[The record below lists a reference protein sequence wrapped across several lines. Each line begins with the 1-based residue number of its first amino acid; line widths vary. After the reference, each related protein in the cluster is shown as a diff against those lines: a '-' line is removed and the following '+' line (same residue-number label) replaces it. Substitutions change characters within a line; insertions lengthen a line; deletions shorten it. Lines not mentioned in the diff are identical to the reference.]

1 MKLRKSLSALTV
13 SAAVFLS
20 PAVLVPTSVVV
31 LLPTSAV
38 ASDWCGP
45 NSDEGTCGGGGGPSV
60 WDLVVCS
67 FDFWFGSGS
76 LKCP

>member
-13 SAAVFLS
+13 SAAIFL
-20 PAVLVPTSVVV
+20 APTVILSASVVA
-31 LLPTSAV
+31 LSPTSAV

-45 NSDEGTCGGGGGPSV
+45 NSDEGTCGSGPSF
-60 WDLVVCS
+60 WDLVACS
-67 FDFWFGSGS
+67 MDFWFGSGS

>member
-13 SAAVFLS
+13 SAALFLAPTVILS
-20 PAVLVPTSVVV
+20 TSVVA
-31 LLPTSAV
+31 LSPTSAV

-45 NSDEGTCGGGGGPSV
+45 NSDEGTCGGGWPSV
-60 WDLVVCS
+60 WDLIVCS
-67 FDFWFGSGS
+67 VDFWFGSGS